1 MRGLVP
7 LCFLC
12 GCCFLTARGGTF
24 TNESPAGIKVIWAV
38 PANVWP
44 VEKIWSYKVIPQEFS
59 EAVISNALTIAS
71 FTMKDR
77 KPAPKGW
84 MPNGYKTLLFRN
96 ADETKYL
103 MICPALGCIEYY
115 DGNAEA
121 KATSA
126 IKDVPEPVVG
136 VPDLGEATRLGLK
149 YARLLGIEISQFAR
163 KPGTCDFDLHW
174 DITTRRWMDQKTKNE
189 IDEIQGF
196 GIDFTRCI
204 DGIEMSGFGDVY
216 VSFGNNAKLG
226 ELNVSW
232 RNLKPYQLLA
242 KFITPEEIVESIQN
256 GRARL
261 PRLAGWPL
269 DQIKSLT
276 ITNAAPRYA
285 RKPGDEAMDF
295 VYPALQ
301 LDAIMDNGKTN
312 RHTWFQ
318 MGILPP
324 KKQT

>member
-1 MRGLVP
+1 M
-7 LCFLC
+7 
-12 GCCFLTARGGTF
+12 
-24 TNESPAGIKVIWAV
+24 KVIWAV
-38 PANVWP
+38 STNVWP
-44 VEKIWSYKVIPQEFS
+44 MDKIWSYKVVPQEIS
-59 EAVISNALTIAS
+59 EAVISNAMTIGS

-77 KPAPKGW
+77 KPAPKDW

-103 MICPALGCIEYY
+103 MICQALGYMEYY

-149 YARLLGIEISQFAR
+149 YARLLGIDVSQFAR
-163 KPGTCDFDLHW
+163 KSGTCDFDLHW
-174 DITTRRWMDQKTKNE
+174 EITTRGRIDQKMKTK

-216 VSFGNNAKLG
+216 VSFGNHAKVHQL
-226 ELNVSW
+226 EMSW
-232 RNLKPYQLLA
+232 RNLKPHQLLD
-242 KFITPEEIVESIQN
+242 KFITPEEIVESLQS

-261 PRLAGWPL
+261 PRLDGWPL
-269 DQIKSLT
+269 DEIKTLT
-276 ITNAAPRYA
+276 ITNAMPRYG
-285 RKPGDEAMDF
+285 RKPGDEPMDF
-295 VYPALQ
+295 VLPALQ
-301 LDAIMDNGKTN
+301 LDAIMNNGKTN
-312 RHTWFQ
+312 KYIWFQ
-318 MGILPP
+318 MGILPRD
-324 KKQT
+324 T